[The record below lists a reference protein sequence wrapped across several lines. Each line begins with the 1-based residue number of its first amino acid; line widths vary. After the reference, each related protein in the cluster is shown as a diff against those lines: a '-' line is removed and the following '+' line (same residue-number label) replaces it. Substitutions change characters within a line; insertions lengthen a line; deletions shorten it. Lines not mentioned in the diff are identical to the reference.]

1 MLHVAVVI
9 PTKNEVKYLPALL
22 VALLGQTRIPDEIVV
37 ADAGSTDGTRE
48 IALGFEG
55 VKVVHGGIAAVGRN
69 AGVKAST
76 AEIILFLDADA
87 LIEGRDWLAKA
98 VDEFIVS
105 KLDLVTCDV
114 AVKGGTMLD
123 QASFKFYNS
132 YVRLWG
138 ARHPHPIGTMMM
150 VWRKVHNEIG
160 GFDPAVTFAEDH
172 DYGLRV
178 RDAGYKFGVLNSVK
192 VGITMRRQEKIGR
205 LRFLLVNGLA
215 EPYIMLFGSIKRPSY
230 GQAYDK
236 VKRVR

>member
-1 MLHVAVVI
+1 MPRVAVVI
-9 PTKNEVKYLPALL
+9 PAKNEAQYLPALL
-22 VALLGQTRIPDEIVV
+22 TALLRQTKIPDEIIV

-48 IALGFEG
+48 IALGFAG
-55 VKVVHGGIAAVGRN
+55 VKVVPGGIAAVGRN

-87 LIEGRDWLAKA
+87 IIEGHDWLEKA
-98 VDEFIVS
+98 VTEFVAR
-105 KLDLVTCDV
+105 KFDLVTCDV
-114 AVKGGTMLD
+114 AVKGGTVLD
-123 QASFKFYNS
+123 KLSFKFYNR

-150 VWRKVHNEIG
+150 VWRKVHNEIK
-160 GFDPAVTFAEDH
+160 GFDTAVTFAEDH

-236 VKRVR
+236 VKRLK

>member
-1 MLHVAVVI
+1 MPRVAVVI
-9 PTKNEVKYLPALL
+9 PTKNEAKYLPVLL
-22 VALLGQTRIPDEIVV
+22 TALLGQTRTPDEIVV

-48 IALGFEG
+48 MALGFEG
-55 VKVVHGGIAAVGRN
+55 VKVVPGGIAAVGRN

-87 LIEGRDWLAKA
+87 IIEGKDWLEKA
-98 VDEFIVS
+98 VKEFVER

-114 AVKGGTMLD
+114 AVKSGTALD
-123 QASFKFYNS
+123 RLSFKFYNN

-138 ARHPHPIGTMMM
+138 SRHPHPIGTMMM

-215 EPYIMLFGSIKRPSY
+215 EPYIMLFGSIRRPSY

-236 VKRVR
+236 IRK

>member
-1 MLHVAVVI
+1 MMRLAVVI
-9 PTKNEVKYLPALL
+9 PAKNEAKYLPVLLTALL
-22 VALLGQTRIPDEIVV
+22 RQTRVPDEIIV

-48 IALGFEG
+48 VARSFVG
-55 VKVVHGGIAAVGRN
+55 VTVVHGGIAAVGRN

-76 AEIILFLDADA
+76 AEIVLFLDADA
-87 LIEGRDWLAKA
+87 IIEGNDWLAKA
-98 VDEFIVS
+98 VAEFEER
-105 KLDLVTCDV
+105 KFDLVTCDV
-114 AVKGGTMLD
+114 AVKGGTRLD
-123 QASFKFYNS
+123 RLSFKFYNR

-138 ARHPHPIGTMMM
+138 SRHPHPIGTMMM
-150 VWRKVHNEIG
+150 VWRKVHNAIG

-172 DYGLRV
+172 DYGLLV

-230 GQAYDK
+230 GNAYDK
-236 VKRVR
+236 VKK

>member
-1 MLHVAVVI
+1 MQRIAVVI
-9 PTKNEVKYLPALL
+9 PTKNEAKYLPVLLTALFR
-22 VALLGQTRIPDEIVV
+22 QTRQPDEIIV

-48 IALGFEG
+48 LAHGFNG
-55 VKVVHGGIAAVGRN
+55 VKIVHGGIAAVGRN

-87 LIEGRDWLAKA
+87 IIEGRDWLETA
-98 VDEFIVS
+98 VQEFITR
-105 KLDLVTCDV
+105 KFDLVTCDI
-114 AVKGGTMLD
+114 AVKNGTLLD
-123 QASFKFYNS
+123 RLSFQFYNK

-150 VWRKVHNEIG
+150 VWRKVHNAIG

-178 RDAGYKFGVLNSVK
+178 RDAGYRFGILKSVK

-215 EPYIMLFGSIKRPSY
+215 EPYIMLFGSIKRPAY
-230 GQAYDK
+230 GRAYDK
-236 VKRVR
+236 VKRLK